1 MKTTVW
7 PEPLPGQTGAARTQV
22 SRRTARICIQK
33 ERDMRNL
40 SQALPSWA
48 SGASASN
55 RKSVAV
61 ACVFV
66 LCWRKWMAV
75 MRGMARSA
83 QNAVVLVKWGIMAWG
98 ESKGCGSGEFHGT
111 LP

>member
-1 MKTTVW
+1 
-7 PEPLPGQTGAARTQV
+7 
-22 SRRTARICIQK
+22 
-33 ERDMRNL
+33 MRNL